1 MNVIVSLLLLSLNFL
16 LVRPAST
23 AEYYKCID
31 ETGNISISNVV
42 CPENSRDRDAEE
54 RIREAKEKERSKNE
68 GMSQEQIAKPKWGD
82 DLLKE
87 NEISLYNIHLRLFD
101 LHLATFTRGWE
112 RTSFIRNECWNE
124 QKRFDQAIKKG
135 EAKLAEMIS
144 DRLLN
149 LRLTFLEECRGL

>member
-31 ETGNISISNVV
+31 ETGNISISNVI

-68 GMSQEQIAKPKWGD
+68 GMSQEQIA
-82 DLLKE
+82 
-87 NEISLYNIHLRLFD
+87 SSH
-101 LHLATFTRGWE
+101 
-112 RTSFIRNECWNE
+112 
-124 QKRFDQAIKKG
+124 
-135 EAKLAEMIS
+135 
-144 DRLLN
+144 
-149 LRLTFLEECRGL
+149 